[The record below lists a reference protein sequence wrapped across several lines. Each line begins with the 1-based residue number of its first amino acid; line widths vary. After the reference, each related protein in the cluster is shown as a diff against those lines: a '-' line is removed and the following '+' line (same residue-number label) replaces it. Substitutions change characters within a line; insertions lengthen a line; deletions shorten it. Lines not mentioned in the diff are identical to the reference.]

1 MDDKIY
7 NVKLESGDA
16 IPIPSSDSETLNFD
30 MLSFGDIEMVCLKK
44 SASVSNKKIKTM
56 MKGKTHLI
64 VVDTIE
70 STGGIDGDIV
80 DAAEK
85 SQLEQKPCAV
95 LSPFKSIM
103 PQVISPLGNVDICD
117 NGIGNGLE
125 GCLSKGV
132 NSGGKFTWEPD
143 IDTFIKKYGVDSDV
157 ANDMKNWGVREAQA
171 RNAGYITMGGVKNK
185 KMDST
190 ITRNRIYELSTGSGR
205 YGGGGSCVFGYQF
218 LGGEESGEGTGK
230 ETALA
235 PHLLLSLSEKHDTT
249 KEMKISVNPKQG
261 IFARVGDDIGQGSL
275 GKPQSTMMPP
285 NCKNYEGS
293 WNCMFIYPL
302 YAGFVISSTSTRQL
316 SQENDNSIVIS
327 YDDVK
332 PPFNNVG
339 FVGVTPSMEVSNYFN
354 KHQEEA
360 IEWFPALLTETENQK
375 RNNVGIAVKRNDERI
390 EMSDR
395 PQLEWEKSFGKF
407 FYCPLYFQRHIKFTL
422 YFIGEPD
429 PKVTT
434 GDEEQGSEGQGDI
447 QSGNNDDSGIEKK
460 VDYWFYPVIT
470 TDMTKD
476 KQGESWSTGVRYGTI
491 VGQQG
496 TTSGGNNLYYGE
508 MVTASSVCRYSE
520 TNETIYKAVF
530 EFKTNSNKSPRY
542 PLEIHGAVCVTHKDG
557 PSITIK
563 NDNGNFKQSYT
574 TKTEYQ
580 AFVDSGNDGGSNIS
594 APQPEGPEGTNYDF
608 LKYATDLSVNASL
621 SGVTGNLD
629 LDEYAI
635 EGLLEQPIFEQSMGE
650 LCLKVKDTD
659 GETGDNIFTGYGMEI
674 KKTDSESSHTVG
686 INLLGV
692 QKKLE
697 DMKLIAAP
705 FWDGDR
711 LETIAFYFQEYC
723 NVQLK
728 MVDYTVEN
736 IDDAKLPTIKY
747 GPTGTWTSNSS
758 SVVVDTITSHPDFRV
773 PRSANYRKPA
783 VDFKTG
789 TRCIDA
795 LNQLAE
801 MTSCV
806 FVVQPDGIG
815 YFFELN
821 EMGIPYYVE
830 NQTNVIKFQASD
842 VISINVSPYIEN
854 KYNTFAT
861 MGFLQKINK
870 KNGNLEMQ
878 SVNPQLI
885 YTPYKALKNN
895 FPWARVNVYVEN
907 GYMTLSELTE
917 VHSNNVKFGV
927 SEIYQGT
934 VQVKGNN
941 KVTHIYQRINV
952 CGVDFFVSSID
963 HRVDLSTKTWTSNY
977 GLSLYQPATPE
988 PPPEG

>member
-1 MDDKIY
+1 MDNIKI
-7 NVKLESGDA
+7 NAGSS
-16 IPIPSSDSETLNFD
+16 IPTPTSESETLNFD
-30 MLSFGDIEMVCLKK
+30 MLNFGDIEMVCLKK
-44 SASVSNKKIKTM
+44 SSSLSSKKLKTM
-56 MKGKTHLI
+56 MNGKTHLI

-70 STGGIDGDIV
+70 SAGGIDDNIV
-80 DAAEK
+80 SAAEK
-85 SQLEQKPCAV
+85 EQLEQKPCAV

-103 PQVISPLGNVDICD
+103 PQIISPLGNVDICD
-117 NGIGNGLE
+117 NGLGSGLE
-125 GCLSKGV
+125 ICKSPGID
-132 NSGGKFTWEPD
+132 GGGQFTWEPD
-143 IDTFIKKYGVDSDV
+143 IETFQKNYGVDSNV
-157 ANDMKNWGVREAQA
+157 VNDMKNWGVREAQT
-171 RNAGYITMGGVKNK
+171 RNAGYITMAGVKNK
-185 KMDST
+185 KMDTT
-190 ITRNRIYELSTGSGR
+190 ITRNRIYELNTGTGK

-261 IFARVGDDIGQGSL
+261 MFARVGDDVGQGSL
-275 GKPQSTMMPP
+275 GKPQTTMLPP
-285 NCKNYEGS
+285 NCKNYENM

-316 SQENDNSIVIS
+316 SQENDNSVVIS
-327 YDDVK
+327 YDDAK

-339 FVGVTPSMEVSNYFN
+339 FINVSMSNEIISYVN
-354 KHQEEA
+354 KHKEEA
-360 IEWFPALLTETENQK
+360 IEWFPALLTESTNRQ
-375 RNNVGIAVKRNDERI
+375 NVGIAVKRSDERI
-390 EMSDR
+390 KMSNR

-429 PKVTT
+429 PSVAT
-434 GDEEQGSEGQGDI
+434 GDEDQGDTP
-447 QSGNNDDSGIEKK
+447 SGGDTSQPGVNRSTK
-460 VDYWFYPVIT
+460 YWFYPLIT
-470 TDMTKD
+470 TDMTTD
-476 KQGESWSTGVRYGTI
+476 KQGESWSAGVRYGTI

-530 EFKTNSNKSPRY
+530 EFKTNSNESPRY

-557 PSITIK
+557 PSITIE
-563 NDNGNFKQSYT
+563 NGNGSFSQNYE
-574 TKTEYQ
+574 TKNQYRS
-580 AFVDSGNDGGSNIS
+580 FVDIESEDNIPIEPPNGDES
-594 APQPEGPEGTNYDF
+594 DVKNYDF
-608 LKYATDLSVNASL
+608 IKYATELNVNVSFG
-621 SGVTGNLD
+621 GVTGNLD

-635 EGLLEQPIFEQSMGE
+635 EGLLENPKLEQNMGE

-659 GETGDNIFTGYGMEI
+659 GIIDTKNIFTGYGMEI
-674 KKTDSESSHTVG
+674 KKTDSESNHTVS

-736 IDDAKLPTIKY
+736 IDDAKLPTVKY

-758 SVVVDTITSHPDFRV
+758 SIVVDTITNHPDFRV
-773 PRSANYRKPA
+773 PRSSNYRKPA
-783 VDFKTG
+783 IDFKTG

-801 MTSCV
+801 KTSCV
-806 FVVQPDGIG
+806 FLVQPDGIG

-830 NQTNVIKFQASD
+830 KQTNIVEFDASD
-842 VISINVSPYIEN
+842 IISINVSPYIEN

-870 KNGNLEMQ
+870 KSGTIEMQ

-885 YTPYKALKNN
+885 YTPYKSLKNN

-917 VHSNNVKFGV
+917 VHTNNVKFGV

-934 VQVKGNN
+934 IQVKGNN
-941 KVTHIYQRINV
+941 KVTHIYQRIKV

-963 HRVDLSTKTWTSNY
+963 HRIDLSTKTWTSNY
-977 GLSLYQPATPE
+977 GLSLYEQATP
-988 PPPEG
+988 PSQQK